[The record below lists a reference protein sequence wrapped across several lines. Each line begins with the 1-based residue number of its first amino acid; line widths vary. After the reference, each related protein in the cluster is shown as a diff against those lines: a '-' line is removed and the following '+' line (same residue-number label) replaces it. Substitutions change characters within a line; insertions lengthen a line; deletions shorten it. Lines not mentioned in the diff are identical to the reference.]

1 MKLHMRLLLEE
12 TLEVFSAFYQLVMR
26 IVASNVRKL
35 FYEIMQVYLSYVSV
49 TVLCEHWHI
58 GTQTASLR
66 AATLV
71 CGYLVAPLNLASKC
85 QGPQTTNPPL
95 ECIIPL

>member
-1 MKLHMRLLLEE
+1 MVIVGWFDMKLHMRLLLEE

-49 TVLCEHWHI
+49 TVLCEHWHT

-71 CGYLVAPLNLASKC
+71 SGGLVA
-85 QGPQTTNPPL
+85 T
-95 ECIIPL
+95 